1 VTTSTIVATGPR
13 ALRYPR
19 SVRAGFAMAAAGY
32 KLGVTGGAGGADTQA
47 AWGAWDA
54 GVPFEVWFPNAFY
67 RRKYKDSIPDE
78 LLARALR
85 VRHVVDRTV
94 HAGEDPLALWDRM
107 KWWVDNFARNEA
119 MAHLPARLAV
129 VSVDSPRLLTAPG
142 LKGGTAHCVRTAVRL
157 GHTRC
162 LWVHDAPEPSVEEV
176 ELVTPPPASLFDAP
190 ELSQRPR

>member
-1 VTTSTIVATGPR
+1 MTASTIVATGPR

-19 SVRAGFAMAAAGY
+19 SVRAGFATAAAGH
-32 KLGVTGGAGGADTQA
+32 KLGVTGGGADTQA

-54 GVPFEVWFPNAFY
+54 GVPFEVWLPNAFY
-67 RRKYKDSIPDE
+67 RRKYPDSIPDE
-78 LLARALR
+78 LLALAVR
-85 VRHVVDRTV
+85 VRHVVDRV
-94 HAGEDPLALWDRM
+94 ALSDEDPLKTWGRL

-119 MAHLPARLAV
+119 MAQLPADLVV

-162 LWVHDAPEPSVEEV
+162 LWVHDAPEPCVEEV
-176 ELVTPPPASLFDAP
+176 ELVSPPPVSLFETPD
-190 ELSQRPR
+190 LSQRPR